1 MIPTVIG
8 PDPDDVRAPEALF
21 AQPVRKIAAAAPT
34 ARIALGPVLVSIVAV
49 L

>member
-8 PDPDDVRAPEALF
+8 PDPDDVRVPGALF
-21 AQPVRKIAAAAPT
+21 AHPVRKIAAAAPA
-34 ARIALGPVLVSIVAV
+34 ARIAFEPVLVSIVAV